1 MELPG
6 LNSKTITIYMKMC
19 DLNYMFRKKTAFLL
33 FMIPFFSFYSWGQI
47 GMGTNSPDASAVLD
61 LSSSSQGFLLPRMT
75 ESERDA
81 ISSPANGLIIFNT
94 TTQSINYYDLPN
106 TLWTELGSS
115 AVSISL
121 LSSFTTNTNYQLT
134 ITNLSNVTISPN
146 FSTSDIAI
154 TGISGVTVT
163 AVDDTSQNIAPFAS
177 HTVNYTLS
185 YGSVSA
191 AAPLALQSTYTYGAQ
206 TTSSTT
212 NGGSDTTLLSDGF
225 FYDVITSST
234 GEVWLDRNL
243 GAIQVATSSTD
254 SDAYGDL
261 YQWGRANDGHQL
273 RNSSTTSTAATTDSP
288 GHGDFILNIN
298 DWLATQDDTLWQG
311 VSGTNNPCPSGY
323 RIPTYTELDTERAAF
338 SSNNSAGAFASL
350 KLTLG
355 GARARNNGNLLYAG
369 STGYVWSSTVDGSNV
384 SVLFFNSSTTNSGS
398 PQLRGRGI
406 SVRCIKD

>member
-6 LNSKTITIYMKMC
+6 LNFKTITIYMKMC

-33 FMIPFFSFYSWGQI
+33 FMIPFFSFYSWGQK

-94 TTQSINYYDLPN
+94 TTQDINYYDASDSSWVGVGRVIKF
-106 TLWTELGSS
+106 TLTST
-115 AVSISL
+115 
-121 LSSFTTNTNYQLT
+121 FTTSTNYRVT
-134 ITNLSNVTISPN
+134 MTNLSDVTISPN

-163 AVDDTSQNIAPFAS
+163 AVDDSSESIAPFAS
-177 HTVNYTLS
+177 HSVNYTLS
-185 YGSVSA
+185 YGSSTA
-191 AAPLALQSTYTYGAQ
+191 AAPLAIQSTYTYAAQ

-212 NGGSDTTLLSDGF
+212 NGGSNTTLLSQGL
-225 FYDVITSST
+225 FYDEVTSST

-261 YQWGRANDGHQL
+261 YQWGRAADGHQL
-273 RNSSTTSTAATTDSP
+273 RTSSTTATTAATDSP
-288 GHGDFILNIN
+288 GHGDFILDST
-298 DWLATQDDTLWQG
+298 DWLTTRNDTLWQG
-311 VSGTNNPCPSGY
+311 ASGTNNPCPSGY
-323 RIPTYTELDTERAAF
+323 RIPTKTEFSAERTAL
-338 SSNNSAGAFASL
+338 SSNNSAGAFASPL
-350 KLTLG
+350 KLSIG
-355 GARARNNGNLLYAG
+355 GQRVATSG
-369 STGYVWSSTVDGSNV
+369 SISTVGLTAVYWSSSPYGENAYVFYT
-384 SVLFFNSSTTNSGS
+384 NSSNAGVTSFIRSNGT
-398 PQLRGRGI
+398 